1 MKTQTPYALAD
12 AVIGLGDIRRGDLGV
27 AARVMEAL
35 EQECPANGPE
45 IAFVGENL
53 AALPGLLHGR
63 KAAVIVTPAGLTGW
77 PGIVTSLDAPDFFA
91 LAAPRAGTLCRLAA
105 LAEKLAWIECAMGLP
120 PRLGVVLLETA
131 HEQGAYLSRSARS
144 GLRRAVA
151 AVWRY
156 LATSESP
163 GPANCRVSRLYR
175 FSLPEMT
182 A

>member
-35 EQECPANGPE
+35 EQDSPADGPE
-45 IAFVGENL
+45 CAFIGEKL
-53 AALPGLLHGR
+53 TALPGLLYQR
-63 KAAVIVTPAGLTGW
+63 RAAVIVTPAGLTGW
-77 PGIVTSLDAPDFFA
+77 PGIVTTLDAPDFFA
-91 LAAPRAGTLCRLAA
+91 LAASRAGTLCRLAA
-105 LAEKLAWIECAMGLP
+105 LAQRLAWIDCAMGLP

-131 HEQGAYLSRSARS
+131 HEEGAYLSRSARS
-144 GLRRAVA
+144 GLRRAVT

-163 GPANCRVSRLYR
+163 EPVGGRVSRLYR